1 VIDIVLVVLILI
13 LSFKGFFNGMMR
25 ELVGFIGLIGG
36 VFVASR
42 AAAPV
47 AKIIHNSIHMGDMAL
62 LKMLAFLLVL
72 AIIWGGSSFVAT
84 IFTSLRAQPHSTLS
98 KLLGMGIAGFK
109 YFLIF
114 SLISASLLGSTL
126 VRDNFAKGIGTSR
139 LLPTLSRVG
148 STLINLTPFETQRS
162 KTIIKKKSKKVTQHG

>member
-1 VIDIVLVVLILI
+1 MIDVVLVLLIVI
-13 LSFKGFFNGMMR
+13 LSFKGYFNGMIR
-25 ELVGFIGLIGG
+25 ELVGFVGLIGG

-47 AKIIHNSIHMGDMAL
+47 AGIIQNALHMGSPAM
-62 LKMLAFLLVL
+62 LKLLAFLLVL

-84 IFTSLRAQPHSTLS
+84 IFAALRSEPHSTLS
-98 KLLGMGIAGFK
+98 RLLGMAIAGLK

-126 VRDNFAKGIGTSR
+126 VRDNFAKGIGSSR
-139 LLPTLSRVG
+139 LLPTLNRVG
-148 STLINLTPFETQRS
+148 ATLINLTPLAIPTPKPTHRTTPP
-162 KTIIKKKSKKVTQHG
+162 KGKQHG